1 MNMLTRLDGV
11 WLGDLDGRRVVI
23 IDVDEADP
31 KALKMVDDLLRERKE
46 RRHGRRNEHRNG
58 QDKKKM
64 EVTND
69 ETE

>member
-1 MNMLTRLDGV
+1 MLTRLDGV

-31 KALKMVDDLLRERKE
+31 EALKMVDDFISER

-58 QDKKKM
+58 QDKKKK

-69 ETE
+69 